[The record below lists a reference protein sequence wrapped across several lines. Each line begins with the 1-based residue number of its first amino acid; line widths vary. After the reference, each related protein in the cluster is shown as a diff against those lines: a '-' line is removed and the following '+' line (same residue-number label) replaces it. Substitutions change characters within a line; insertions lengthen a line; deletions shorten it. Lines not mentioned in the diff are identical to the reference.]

1 MIKVFI
7 KLQCGFNA
15 DEKFTKCSD
24 VMDIWLDSGST
35 WYHVLKG
42 MNAQYFTMSDPL
54 MLIVFLLLTS
64 DAGRVSD
71 LYLEGEDQFGGWFQS
86 SLLTSVAVQGKAP
99 YKFAH
104 HTRTLSVQAFAI
116 A

>member
-1 MIKVFI
+1 
-7 KLQCGFNA
+7 
-15 DEKFTKCSD
+15 
-24 VMDIWLDSGST
+24 MDIWLDSGST

-99 YKFAH
+99 YKCAH
-104 HTRTLSVQAFAI
+104 CQHVYSSSCEKNNNFDVFFLGM
-116 A
+116 